1 MKEKGGVLRI
11 HHYEKLR
18 FQFNL
23 KILKQEKILYQIELN
38 DLQRSLNVLY
48 KKNAKYDYSLLNGEQ
63 KHKTDAKIIVMHIL
77 R

>member
-11 HHYEKLR
+11 HYEMLR

>member
-11 HHYEKLR
+11 QYEKLR

>member
-1 MKEKGGVLRI
+1 MWCIWALRI
-11 HHYEKLR
+11 QYEKLR

>member
-1 MKEKGGVLRI
+1 MKEKCGVLRI
-11 HHYEKLR
+11 QYEKLR

-23 KILKQEKILYQIELN
+23 KILKQEKILYQIELS

>member
-1 MKEKGGVLRI
+1 MWCIWALRF
-11 HHYEKLR
+11 HYEKLR

-38 DLQRSLNVLY
+38 DLKRSLNVLY

>member
-1 MKEKGGVLRI
+1 MKEKCSVLRI
-11 HHYEKLR
+11 QYEKLR

>member
-11 HHYEKLR
+11 QYEKLR

-38 DLQRSLNVLY
+38 DLQRSLNVLN

>member
-11 HHYEKLR
+11 QYEKLR
-18 FQFNL
+18 FQFNF
-23 KILKQEKILYQIELN
+23 KILKQEKISYQIELN

>member
-1 MKEKGGVLRI
+1 MKEKCGVYG
-11 HHYEKLR
+11 HYESSMKSWA
-18 FQFNL
+18 FNS
-23 KILKQEKILYQIELN
+23 ISNQEKILYQIELN
-38 DLQRSLNVLY
+38 DLQRSLYVLY

>member
-1 MKEKGGVLRI
+1 MKEKGGVHGHPVLLR
-11 HHYEKLR
+11 L
-18 FQFNL
+18 QFNS

>member
-1 MKEKGGVLRI
+1 MKEKCGVLRI
-11 HHYEKLR
+11 QYEKLR

>member
-11 HHYEKLR
+11 QYEKLR

-23 KILKQEKILYQIELN
+23 KILKQERILYQIELN
-38 DLQRSLNVLY
+38 DLKRSLNVLY

>member
-1 MKEKGGVLRI
+1 MWCILRI
-11 HHYEKLR
+11 HYEKLR

-23 KILKQEKILYQIELN
+23 KILKQEKISYQIELN

>member
-11 HHYEKLR
+11 QYEKLR

-38 DLQRSLNVLY
+38 DLQRSLNVFY
-48 KKNAKYDYSLLNGEQ
+48 KKNAKYHYSLLNGEQ

>member
-1 MKEKGGVLRI
+1 MKEKCGVLRF
-11 HHYEKLR
+11 HYEKLR